1 MSNGMVNF
9 KAKVISGSMTLPLL
23 RRAIESAEPGRPDI
37 NVDMGQVSE
46 SLFTMVDETASGV
59 IFEIRF
65 NNPDAQ
71 KVSITF
77 NGVASDVID
86 GVIGTTNPTVG
97 VQLQDDDGNIVPI
110 NETRG
115 YPVYPGPNVIRF
127 TSSLIATHVPVMA
140 GPLVANA
147 LFTLAYI

>member
-9 KAKVISGSMTLPLL
+9 KAKVISGSMTLPLV

-97 VQLQDDDGNIVPI
+97 FSCKMTTAILCQ
-110 NETRG
+110 
-115 YPVYPGPNVIRF
+115 
-127 TSSLIATHVPVMA
+127 
-140 GPLVANA
+140 
-147 LFTLAYI
+147 